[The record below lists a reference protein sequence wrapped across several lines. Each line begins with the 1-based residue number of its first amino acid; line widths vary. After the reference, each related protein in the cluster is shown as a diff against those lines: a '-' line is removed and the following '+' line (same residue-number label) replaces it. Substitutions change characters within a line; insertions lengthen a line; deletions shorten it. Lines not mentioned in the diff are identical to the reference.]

1 MNTLFTL
8 LQAAPAEAP
17 KGGGSMT
24 LIFILLIIL
33 IFYFFMIR
41 PQQKRQKQVEEFRKN
56 LQKGDKVTTIGGI
69 HGKIREIKDATFV
82 IEIAHDVCIEVEK
95 AAINV
100 DESAAKSKA
109 TEKTENTENK
119 LNAKQSFE
127 TQVAPLCILGL
138 SGDSDRRMVHCDL
151 FQGLSCD
158 HGLQDQVLQLAGR
171 QKERDSFG

>member
-1 MNTLFTL
+1 MNQLFTL

-69 HGKIREIKDATFV
+69 HGKIREIKESTFV
-82 IEIAHDVCIEVEK
+82 IEIAHDVCVEVEK

-100 DESAAKSKA
+100 DENAAKAKA
-109 TEKTENTENK
+109 PATSENSEN
-119 LNAKQSFE
+119 
-127 TQVAPLCILGL
+127 
-138 SGDSDRRMVHCDL
+138 
-151 FQGLSCD
+151 
-158 HGLQDQVLQLAGR
+158 
-171 QKERDSFG
+171 